1 METSMAY
8 NDSSCDDKCK
18 VVFEETYLEWKK
30 EVYETCKTD
39 ADSIACRKA
48 EAIYEDV
55 ITNRGPSYYTGSAE
69 DRATADEAQK
79 EKTEALESQLVAAWR
94 EDNKPAAG
102 TSGGMCSETQACDM
116 MLCCGNSTP
125 KADQK
130 FAKENLTNICASALT
145 LKYEDDLGNE
155 YTHVCTGLMATKL
168 LAAAAAATT
177 AAAALI

>member
-1 METSMAY
+1 MEISMGDEAD
-8 NDSSCDDKCK
+8 NCDDKCK
-18 VVFEETYLEWKK
+18 VVFEESVFEWKK
-30 EVYETCKTD
+30 EVYESCKTD
-39 ADSIACRKA
+39 ADSIQCRKA

-55 ITNRGPSYYTGSAE
+55 IKNRGAAYYTGSAE
-69 DRATADEAQK
+69 DRAAADKAQK
-79 EKTEALESQLVAAWR
+79 DKTEALESQLVAAWR

-102 TSGGMCSETQACDM
+102 TSGGMCSETQSCDL

-130 FAKENLTNICASALT
+130 FATENLTNICASALT